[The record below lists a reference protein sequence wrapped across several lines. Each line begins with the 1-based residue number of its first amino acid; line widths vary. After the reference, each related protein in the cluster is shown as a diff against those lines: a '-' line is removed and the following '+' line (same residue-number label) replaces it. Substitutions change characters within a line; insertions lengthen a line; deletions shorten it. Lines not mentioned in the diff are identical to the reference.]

1 MWEWVTGGTR
11 GQGGVSVSLMSDGR
25 VPEHSGL
32 CRVRGRADLFGPA
45 AFPPAWEEVRTVLLA
60 LTPLLVPVIVP
71 VRRRRPLQRSLQVR
85 VLPGADLHTEGAFP
99 LNLFEHGGVSTD
111 PGHLGQLKKK
121 NNNKY
126 MHYMK
131 VTQND
136 PDIKVSNTP

>member
-1 MWEWVTGGTR
+1 MGDWGDS

-45 AFPPAWEEVRTVLLA
+45 AFPPAWEEWHTVLLA
-60 LTPLLVPVIVP
+60 LTSLLVPVVVP
-71 VRRRRPLQRSLQVR
+71 VRRRGPLQRSLQVR

-99 LNLFEHGGVSTD
+99 LNLFKHGGVSAD

-121 NNNKY
+121 KC

-136 PDIKVSNTP
+136 HEIKVSNTP